1 MAGAGAGARAKIT
14 NKGGAGTEKKKIIS
28 APQHWI
34 AVQLL
39 HSEKSETQNLNSE
52 IQEIVNS
59 ALGCLICYNFKQEAK
74 YYAWHPGRAAVAVH
88 SILYTR

>member
-74 YYAWHPGRAAVAVH
+74 YYA
-88 SILYTR
+88 